1 MEEEFKLLSVFKET
15 KISLQSPCWSTGTVI
30 LTYMRGEIILGN
42 MIGERHSDG
51 LEIGTMRASSAG
63 KIINGVAG
71 EVIVESLGKAKC
83 ELETK
88 RISCV

>member
-1 MEEEFKLLSVFKET
+1 MEEGFKLLSVFKET
-15 KISLQSPCWSTGTVI
+15 KISLHSPCWSTVTVI

-42 MIGERHSDG
+42 MIGKRHNDG
-51 LEIGTMRASSAG
+51 LEIDKMRASSAG
-63 KIINGVAG
+63 KMISGVAG
-71 EVIVESLGKAKC
+71 EAIVGGLGKAKC